1 MPLSTIV
8 VTLLEAGLLL
18 WFVNRYIPMR
28 RQIRSILNGVI
39 VIGLVLWIAD
49 LCGIFGHLRQFPV

>member
-1 MPLSTIV
+1 MPLSIIV
-8 VTLLEAGLLL
+8 VTLLAAGLLL

-49 LCGIFGHLRQFPV
+49 LYGIFGHLRQFPV